1 MSARLRAD
9 VPAAAAA
16 AVPARERLRAQCV
29 LLGASGLGA
38 AEVGREAMAA
48 GAAALRSGAA
58 FRASPYADA
67 LVM

>member
-1 MSARLRAD
+1 LKARLRAD

-29 LLGASGLGA
+29 LLGASGLSA

>member
-1 MSARLRAD
+1 
-9 VPAAAAA
+9 
-16 AVPARERLRAQCV
+16 VPARERLRAQCV
-29 LLGASGLGA
+29 LLGASGLSA

-67 LVM
+67 LVI